1 MKKNPARDPFKEER
15 RRTDGRVRAPV
26 WVPGCEY
33 AAEDARMQHQP
44 SRITTAQPWRHTTIH
59 RGSQQHNHG
68 GTTPAIE
75 DHNST
80 TREAHHHPSRITTAQ
95 PWRHNTIHR
104 GSQQQGHEAII
115 YINRYIIVFIYLL
128 NSIKILIYWLFYFG
142 ILVFMCIFAANL
154 IIKQKYKD
162 YGKRFGYL
170 LRDARRR

>member
-44 SRITTAQPWRHTTIH
+44 SRITPAPPGRHTTIH

-75 DHNST
+75 DHNS
-80 TREAHHHPSRITTAQ
+80 
-95 PWRHNTIHR
+95 
-104 GSQQQGHEAII
+104 
-115 YINRYIIVFIYLL
+115 
-128 NSIKILIYWLFYFG
+128 KD
-142 ILVFMCIFAANL
+142 M
-154 IIKQKYKD
+154 KQ
-162 YGKRFGYL
+162 
-170 LRDARRR
+170 